1 MPPLAAQALE
11 RALSVLV
18 PALDI
23 VEGRLDD
30 DTPPAWCEARGWTG
44 FLLSLSDDALAH
56 CESAGL
62 SACIDNLASAP
73 PSLVALARGAAE
85 AARLPRHAALPL
97 APPADQLQSV
107 PARKRLQLA
116 SLLGAVAPMAAR
128 ARRIVD
134 VGAGRGHFTRIAAE
148 SFDVDALGI
157 EREPARVSAAAALA
171 AGTRALFVASD
182 ALREDLAFA
191 PDDLL
196 VGLHACG
203 ELGDRLVLSAA
214 HAPCDLVLVSCCL
227 QKISGPARAP
237 LSQMAA
243 RAGLVLKREAL
254 GLTNLTARPV
264 GVEASLADMLT
275 ARQHRYALLCL
286 LRARGLD
293 VAPGEEMR
301 GINRR
306 RARLGLGEL
315 AARALSLRDLAPA
328 TEAEIRA
335 HEEAARL
342 AFSRM
347 RRLSLPRSLLARLT
361 EVAVVLDRAAA
372 LEERGHE
379 AQAAIVFDPDVS
391 PRNIAILARAPSM
404 AAAAPRDCT
413 PRP

>member
-1 MPPLAAQALE
+1 MPLLAAQALE

-23 VEGRLDD
+23 VEGRVDD

-44 FLLSLSDDALAH
+44 FLLSLSDDDLAR

-62 SACIDNLASAP
+62 SACIGDLAGAP
-73 PSLVALARGAAE
+73 PSLTELALAAAE

-107 PARKRLQLA
+107 PARKRLQLE

-171 AGTRALFVASD
+171 EGTRALFVASD

-203 ELGDRLVLSAA
+203 ELGDRMVLSAA
-214 HAPCDLVLVSCCL
+214 NAPCDLVLVSCCL
-227 QKISGPARAP
+227 QKIGGPARAP
-237 LSQMAA
+237 LSQVGA
-243 RAGLVLKREAL
+243 RAGLVLRREAL

-264 GVEASLADMLT
+264 GVESSLEDMLS
-275 ARQHRYALLCL
+275 ARGHRHALLRL

-293 VAPGEEMR
+293 VSPGEEMR

-306 RARLGLGEL
+306 RARFGLGEL
-315 AARALSLRDLAPA
+315 AARALSLRGMAPA
-328 TEAEIRA
+328 TEAEIREHERAA
-335 HEEAARL
+335 HL

-347 RRLSLPRSLLARLT
+347 RRLSLPRSMLARLT

-391 PRNIAILARAPSM
+391 PRNIAILARAPVTRAM
-404 AAAAPRDCT
+404 AP
-413 PRP
+413 